1 MAYFDSPARVAA
13 LGGFLYLLLTLWNLH
28 PHYDLSRFI
37 VAGDYF
43 TEAEKTPGEIHVYS
57 DSYGYDGQLF
67 YRLALDPFTS
77 VRTEH
82 GVTLDDPAFRQQRIG
97 YPLVVWTLSLGGQ
110 PELVPRM
117 MVLVNFAGLV
127 ALAWLGALIALHF
140 GRPAWLGLAFALYP
154 GLAFSYVRDLAEIL
168 TAVWLLAGVL
178 SVLRG
183 RHVAAALL
191 MSLAVAT
198 RETALLVPGAIG
210 MVLLVRYFRG
220 GDLRSH
226 PWPVY
231 LLPLATYAGI
241 ALWMWLSWGQP
252 SISGGMGN
260 LGLPLVGMF
269 HFLAANVPPVS
280 AAQFMNMAGFGVC
293 LATLVIGVLAMRTS
307 RVNFEWKLAWLFYAV
322 LMLCLTAVIWL
333 SYGEFMRAFTELW
346 LLTVLLALASSLP
359 WQRLAAG
366 VLFAGWALFSLVQGL
381 ID

>member
-43 TEAEKTPGEIHVYS
+43 TQAGETPGEIHVYP
-57 DSYGYDGQLF
+57 DSHGYDGQFF

-77 VRTEH
+77 EHTGH

-97 YPLVVWTLSLGGQ
+97 YPLVVWALSLGGQ
-110 PELVPRM
+110 PELVPRV

-168 TAVWLLAGVL
+168 TAAWLLAGML
-178 SVLRG
+178 SALRG
-183 RHVAAALL
+183 RHVLAAVL

-210 MVLLVRYFRG
+210 MVLLVRYFSG
-220 GDLRSH
+220 GDMRSH
-226 PWPVY
+226 PWPAY
-231 LLPLATYAGI
+231 LLPLATYLGI
-241 ALWMWLSWGQP
+241 GLWMFVNWGQP
-252 SISGGMGN
+252 SITGGLGN
-260 LGLPLVGMF
+260 LGVPLVGMARF
-269 HFLAANVPPVS
+269 VMENIQLASLQQFL
-280 AAQFMNMAGFGVC
+280 NMAGFGLC
-293 LATLVIGVLAMRTS
+293 LAALIGGAMALRS
-307 RVNFEWKLAWLFYAV
+307 SQLEPQWKLAWGGYAL
-322 LMLCLTAVIWL
+322 LMLSLTNVIWL
-333 SYGEFMRAFTELW
+333 DYGEFMRAFSELW
-346 LLTVLLALASSLP
+346 LLTLMLVLASTLP
-359 WQRLAAG
+359 WQRIAAG
-366 VLFAGWALFSLVQGL
+366 VLIVGWVLFGLALGVT
-381 ID
+381 